1 MLPPA
6 HRTENVRYAIRN
18 IVAEATKLEA
28 QGRKVLYFNIG
39 DPLKFGF
46 STPPHLIDAVAK
58 AMRDGDNGYAPS
70 AGIPAAREAIA
81 REVSARGVQ
90 GVTPQDVVVTSG
102 ASEAI
107 EMALTAL
114 VDSGDSVLLPSPGYP
129 LYSAVAAKLGI
140 EAIPYQLDEE
150 RGWALDLEELARVV
164 RPNTRAIVIGT
175 PCNPTGGQYGRKALE
190 GLLELARRHNLV
202 VLSDEIYDRLTYED
216 PHVSIASLARDVP
229 VLLFNGLSKSYLACG
244 WRIGWMVFCNGAKL
258 GELRGAVQRL
268 ADARLCAP
276 TPQQH
281 AIAAALDGPQSHFA
295 PMMEKLR
302 ERRDLTVRRLSSIRG
317 ISVVPPAGAFYA
329 MPRINLPQVT
339 DDEQFILGLLR
350 ATGVLFVHGS
360 GFGQR
365 PGTQHFRVVF
375 LPPPEVLNTAFDLLS
390 QYVASL

>member
-1 MLPPA
+1 MIPPA
-6 HRTENVRYAIRN
+6 RRTENVRYAIRN
-18 IVAEATKLEA
+18 IVTEAAKLEA
-28 QGRKVLYFNIG
+28 QGRKVLYLNIG

-46 STPPHLIDAVAK
+46 STPPHLIEAVIR

-70 AGIPAAREAIA
+70 AGIPGAREAIA
-81 REVSARGVQ
+81 REVTRAGVV

-114 VDSGDSVLLPSPGYP
+114 VNSGDSVLMPSPGYP
-129 LYSAVAAKLGI
+129 LYAAVAAKLGF
-140 EAIPYQLDEE
+140 EVIPYELDEA
-150 RGWALDLEELARVV
+150 RGWALDLEEISRVIK
-164 RPNTRAIVIGT
+164 PNTRAIVIGT
-175 PCNPTGGQYGRKALE
+175 PCNPTGGQYGRAELE
-190 GLLELARRHNLV
+190 GLLELARRHRLV
-202 VLSDEIYDRLTYED
+202 VLSDEIYDRLTYEQ

-244 WRIGWMVFCNGAKL
+244 WRIGWMVFCNGAQL
-258 GELRGAVQRL
+258 GDLRGAVQRL

-281 AIAAALDGPQSHFA
+281 AIAAALDGPADHFA
-295 PMMEKLR
+295 PLMAKLR
-302 ERRDLTVRRLSSIRG
+302 ERRDLTVRRLSAIKG

-329 MPRINLPQVT
+329 MPRIQLPQVT
-339 DDEQFILGLLR
+339 DDEQFVLGLLR

-375 LPPPEVLNTAFDLLS
+375 LPPPDVLGAAFDLLA